1 MTHIPRVATA
11 LPLVLLAGCI
21 EQSFVV
27 RDGDDTFYQLE
38 AGKVDVLLAVD
49 NSCSMA
55 PYQEELA
62 SNFDEFLTFFIEGNV
77 EYQIGVVTTSVAE
90 PEPVAQNGC
99 TQADVNAIPSA
110 GELVGGTW
118 ITPETPNAADAFGQ
132 AVRVG
137 ICGSGYEMGIES
149 AYRAVTEP
157 LASQV
162 NAGFIR
168 DDAYLSII
176 FVSDEQDASPLPV
189 NQYINAFEQVKG
201 QRNRDIFNAS
211 ALVVADPA
219 DCGANS
225 GSSAGTRYLDV
236 AAQTGGVIGD
246 ICADDFASI
255 VTELSL
261 ASSRL
266 EDTFYL
272 EETPDASTLIVG
284 VNSEEVPCDSG
295 RYTYELVEVDGEP
308 RGAIVFDRA
317 QMPPPQSKITAVYD
331 FGDGDPADWCTSGG
345 DE

>member
-90 PEPVAQNGC
+90 AEPVAQNGC

-225 GSSAGTRYLDV
+225 GLGGTRYLDV
-236 AAQTGGVIGD
+236 AAQMGVIGTS
-246 ICADDFASI
+246 APTTSR
-255 VTELSL
+255 
-261 ASSRL
+261 ASSRSCPGEL
-266 EDTFYL
+266 AEDTSYL
-272 EETPDASTLIVG
+272 RRPDASTSSWASTARRSPATVAADRRARRGHGSL
-284 VNSEEVPCDSG
+284 
-295 RYTYELVEVDGEP
+295 
-308 RGAIVFDRA
+308 GAIARPRRCPRPNPRSR
-317 QMPPPQSKITAVYD
+317 PP
-331 FGDGDPADWCTSGG
+331 
-345 DE
+345 